1 MRGVVWIRRDLR
13 LQDQPALTA
22 ACADCDDVIP
32 LFVFDD
38 PLSALTAVRLALRDV
53 HGLLPR

>member
-1 MRGVVWIRRDLR
+1 MRGVVWLRRDLR

-38 PLSALTAVRLALRDV
+38 PLFALGSSARLA
-53 HGLLPR
+53 